1 MMSNLIVEIVK
12 RMCITLRTWLPLLNS
27 KPAIIFT
34 YRHPLD
40 VAISLAKRNEF
51 QLARGLKF
59 AKQQGFPLA
68 HVLRLWIQY
77 NKAALQNSADLC
89 RVFSSN
95 NAVLE
100 DPLKEAKRIAD
111 ELTNKCN
118 VPPPP
123 KMIDS
128 KVVNSF
134 VDTSLQHGKNQLKTK
149 NAQNRSVLET
159 HGDCEVKEYDSVEV
173 PGSPAQEREMDLYLK
188 AMKIYCDFESGEAY
202 KDTYDWPDV

>member
-40 VAISLAKRNEF
+40 VALSLAKRNEF
-51 QLARGLKF
+51 PLARGL
-59 AKQQGFPLA
+59 Q
-68 HVLRLWIQY
+68 LWMQY